1 MRAVGL
7 DLGTKRIGVALSDSA
22 GSLATPYEVIQRS
35 GDRRRD
41 HRRIAELVE
50 EAEAEIVVVGM
61 PLHLD
66 GRMSESARSA
76 VAEAEELRATVGV
89 PVVAYDERLTTVS
102 AARSIREMNLTP
114 DARRRAIDQLA
125 AAVMLQAW
133 LDHRRNTAAPT
144 SSPEP
149 DLS

>member
-22 GSLATPYEVIQRS
+22 GTVATPYEVVERC
-35 GDRRRD
+35 GDRARD
-41 HRRIAELVE
+41 HRRIAELVT
-50 EAEAEIVVVGM
+50 EAEAEIVVVGL

-66 GRMSESARSA
+66 GRMSPSARSA
-76 VAEAEELRATVGV
+76 VEEAEELRATVGV

-102 AARSIREMNLTP
+102 AARSIRDMNLNP
-114 DARRRAIDQLA
+114 RARRRAIDQLA

-133 LDHRRNTAAPT
+133 LDHRRST
-144 SSPEP
+144 SSPDP